1 MDVTRM
7 LVLFDVD
14 GVLVEQGGSS
24 RLPGTAEAMAQ
35 LRHGGHVLSLLTGE
49 DEDSARRRTTKVG
62 VDRYLDYTVAACGGA
77 PLAGA
82 VQRAEAAYGGEFTVV
97 VVAAETSQTEGADH
111 VVTNL
116 VDLVPL
122 AHNAEES

>member
-7 LVLFDVD
+7 LVLFDID

-24 RLPGTAEAMAQ
+24 RLPGTAETMAQ
-35 LRHGGHVLSLLTGE
+35 LRHAGHVLSLLTGE
-49 DEDSARRRTTKVG
+49 DEDTARQRTTKVG
-62 VDRYLDYTVAACGGA
+62 VDRYLDYAVAACGGA
-77 PLAGA
+77 PLATA
-82 VQRAEAAYGGEFTVV
+82 VERTRAAYGGDFTVV
-97 VVAAETSQTEGADH
+97 VVAAETSQTAGADH

>member
-24 RLPGTAEAMAQ
+24 RLPGTAEAMAR
-35 LRHGGHVLSLLTGE
+35 LRHACHVLSLLTGE
-49 DEDSARRRTTKVG
+49 DENSARRRTTKVG

-77 PLAGA
+77 PLAAA
-82 VQRAEAAYGGEFTVV
+82 VERARAAYGGEFTVV
-97 VVAAETSQTEGADH
+97 VVTTDTTQPDAADH

-116 VDLVPL
+116 VDLVSL
-122 AHNAEES
+122 AA

>member
-1 MDVTRM
+1 MPA
-7 LVLFDVD
+7 
-14 GVLVEQGGSS
+14 G
-24 RLPGTAEAMAQ
+24 A
-35 LRHGGHVLSLLTGE
+35 TG
-49 DEDSARRRTTKVG
+49 
-62 VDRYLDYTVAACGGA
+62 AAPAAGGA